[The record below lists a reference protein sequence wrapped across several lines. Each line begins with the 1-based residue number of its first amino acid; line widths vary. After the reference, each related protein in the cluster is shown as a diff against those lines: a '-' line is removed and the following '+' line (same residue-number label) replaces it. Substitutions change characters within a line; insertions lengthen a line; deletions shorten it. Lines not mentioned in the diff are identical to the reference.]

1 MSMWNFI
8 ASVSSEWSLIFEY
21 FWAENTA
28 TYVHCFISVFVLGF
42 ILHILVSILNIF
54 IDINIIIAMVTIEL
68 VRFFFFFLTELIL
81 CNEFLFPVKSEYL
94 F

>member
-8 ASVSSEWSLIFEY
+8 ASVSSEWSLNFVY

-28 TYVHCFISVFVLGF
+28 TYVRFISVFVLSF

-54 IDINIIIAMVTIEL
+54 IDINIIIAMVTVEL
-68 VRFFFFFLTELIL
+68 VRFFFFLFYFL
-81 CNEFLFPVKSEYL
+81 NWANFM
-94 F
+94 